1 MVKKIFIANKLV
13 IFIISYLGVG
23 LSLFLYGKIDLTRLL
38 FFTAQ
43 SNLWIGTNSLLI
55 FINFLVGDKRNSVK
69 KLYQMQYIFTVS
81 ITMTGIVYC
90 FLLAPFSNG
99 ILDNPWNIPSLFTHV
114 ITPVFAVV
122 DFLLDSGVVKIKAID
137 TLYALIPPFIY
148 FFTTSILELFNIDF
162 GYGEPFPYF
171 FMNYSSPAKLFGFSK
186 QFPYYIGSFYW
197 YVILFGVGFLISVI
211 YRKIKLLS
219 INKSVKLH

>member
-1 MVKKIFIANKLV
+1 MTKKIFIANKLL

-23 LSLFLYGKIDLTRLL
+23 LSLFSYGKIDLTRLL

-55 FINFLVGDKRNSVK
+55 FATYLSNDKSK
-69 KLYQMQYIFTVS
+69 KLKRLYLAQYIFTVS

-99 ILDNPWNIPSLFTHV
+99 IIAHPWNASSILTHV
-114 ITPVFAVV
+114 VTPIVAVV
-122 DFLLDSGVVKIKAID
+122 DFVIDRGNIKIKPKHA
-137 TLYALIPPFIY
+137 LYALIPPFVY
-148 FFTTSILELFNIDF
+148 FFTASILEFFNIDF

-171 FMNYSSPAKLFGFSK
+171 FMNYFSPAKVFGFSR

-197 YVILFGVGFLISVI
+197 YVILFSVGFLISLL
-211 YRKIKLLS
+211 YRKINLIT
-219 INKSVKLH
+219 INKV